1 LLPVRKKQNHIA
13 IWKQRATLMLV
24 LFFCMLISG
33 AEYLP
38 QHISDQESPKKES
51 SNSSEQSAENQ
62 TFLNVAVDAV
72 VPFVTVV
79 GQQIFHLIYETIT
92 FEKPG
97 ISGQQVSV
105 ALNIPFW
112 EILLERIIST
122 NAP

>member
-1 LLPVRKKQNHIA
+1 MLPVRKKQNHIA

-38 QHISDQESPKKES
+38 QHISDQESTKKET
-51 SNSSEQSAENQ
+51 SNNSEQSAENQ

-79 GQQIFHLIYETIT
+79 GQQVFHLIYETIT

>member
-1 LLPVRKKQNHIA
+1 
-13 IWKQRATLMLV
+13 MLV

-38 QHISDQESPKKES
+38 QQISDQESLKKETS
-51 SNSSEQSAENQ
+51 TSNEQSAENQ

-72 VPFVTVV
+72 VPFVTVLC
-79 GQQIFHLIYETIT
+79 QQVFHLIYETIT